1 MNTVPSS
8 LRDYR
13 STAAERV
20 PRTTAEAGLP
30 KVGVEGLVTKEPAV
44 CAQQFYTKVCV
55 WLKRGSTEV
64 LVTNWQWSVN
74 KDLWWFLRPLLLVV
88 LGSKAAPSYELKILC
103 DATHKRKAGYC
114 FQ

>member
-1 MNTVPSS
+1 MTTVPSS

-13 STAAERV
+13 RDYTAAERV

-55 WLKRGSTEV
+55 W
-64 LVTNWQWSVN
+64 
-74 KDLWWFLRPLLLVV
+74 
-88 LGSKAAPSYELKILC
+88 
-103 DATHKRKAGYC
+103 
-114 FQ
+114 